1 MSQQLV
7 GRIRLAVAA
16 VALVLSVGCTLD
28 PQPIIIHEDTPLSV
42 WLKFDPSADAGHS
55 HPAAISS
62 DQIAAI
68 LRGIGLQPR
77 DHIAGFGLFAKKSG
91 APAFL
96 SAEVAVLAPF
106 LSQAFAKASPKDMV
120 TFYLLSRNADQ
131 GDLVTSGGLFLRNR
145 HLYVILANA
154 HSSKYSVQ
162 YENAAPVDT
171 RDQPLLPLARYRFST
186 VFTPQEAWI
195 PNKQVRGKDGYR
207 RYFDET
213 KLIVVDLDRLPETT
227 DADRQGDP
235 RNTCRIWRC
244 SFGWNVW

>member
-1 MSQQLV
+1 M
-7 GRIRLAVAA
+7 AA
-16 VALVLSVGCTLD
+16 VALVLSVGCAAD

-42 WLKFDPSADAGHS
+42 WLKFDPSAGAGHS

-77 DHIAGFGLFAKKSG
+77 NHIAGFGLFAKKSG

-96 SAEVAVLAPF
+96 SAEVALLAPF

-120 TFYLLSRNADQ
+120 TFYLVSRNVDQ

-162 YENAAPVDT
+162 YENASPIDT

-186 VFTPQEAWI
+186 IFTPQEAWI
-195 PNKQVRGKDGYR
+195 PNTQVRGKDGYD

-213 KLIVVDLDRLPETT
+213 KLIVVDLDRLTETPDRPRQP
-227 DADRQGDP
+227 DATTSR
-235 RNTCRIWRC
+235 R
-244 SFGWNVW
+244 

>member
-1 MSQQLV
+1 MIQQFADRL
-7 GRIRLAVAA
+7 RLAMAT
-16 VALVLSVGCTLD
+16 VALCLSVGCAAD
-28 PQPIIIHEDTPLSV
+28 PPPIVIHEDQPLSV
-42 WLKFDPSADAGHS
+42 WLKFDPSSGAGHS
-55 HPAAISS
+55 HPAAISTE
-62 DQIAAI
+62 QIAAA

-120 TFYLLSRNADQ
+120 TFYLVSRNADQ

-145 HLYVILANA
+145 HLYMILANA

-162 YENAAPVDT
+162 YENASPIDT
-171 RDQPLLPLARYRFST
+171 RDNPLLPLARYRFST
-186 VFTPQEAWI
+186 VFTPEEAWI
-195 PNKQVRGKDGYR
+195 PNKEVRGKDGYD

-213 KLIVVDLDRLPETT
+213 KLMVVDLDRLTERSGKNRPP
-227 DADRQGDP
+227 DP
-235 RNTCRIWRC
+235 TASPR
-244 SFGWNVW
+244 

>member
-1 MSQQLV
+1 MGQQCS
-7 GRIRLAVAA
+7 GRIRLAMAA
-16 VALVLSVGCTLD
+16 VALVLSVGCAAD

-42 WLKFDPSADAGHS
+42 WLKFDPSAGAGHS

-77 DHIAGFGLFAKKSG
+77 NHIAGFGLFAKKSG

-96 SAEVAVLAPF
+96 SAEVALLAPF

-120 TFYLLSRNADQ
+120 TFYLVSRNVDQ

-162 YENAAPVDT
+162 YENASPIDT

-186 VFTPQEAWI
+186 IFTPQEAWI
-195 PNKQVRGKDGYR
+195 PNTQIRGKDGYD

-213 KLIVVDLDRLPETT
+213 KLIVVDLDRLTETPDRPRQP
-227 DADRQGDP
+227 DATTSR
-235 RNTCRIWRC
+235 R
-244 SFGWNVW
+244 

>member
-1 MSQQLV
+1 MTQHLAD
-7 GRIRLAVAA
+7 RIQIALAGL
-16 VALVLSVGCTLD
+16 ALCLSVGCAAD
-28 PQPIIIHEDTPLSV
+28 PPPIVIHEDQPLSV
-42 WLKFDPSADAGHS
+42 WLKFDPSSGTGHS

-62 DQIAAI
+62 EQVATI
-68 LRGIGLQPR
+68 LRGIGVQPR

-120 TFYLLSRNADQ
+120 TFYLVSRNVDH
-131 GDLVTSGGLFLRNR
+131 GDLITSGGLFLRNR

-162 YENAAPVDT
+162 YENASPIDT

-195 PNKQVRGKDGYR
+195 PNQQVRGKDGD

-213 KLIVVDLDRLPETT
+213 KLIVVDLDRLPET
-227 DADRQGDP
+227 AGKDRQP
-235 RNTCRIWRC
+235 NPTASHRE
-244 SFGWNVW
+244 